1 MEEGAFISNQK
12 IYKDNTQRGIS
23 PSKLSKNNNKSLV
36 QATTP
41 KYEHLTK
48 QIEWYKKNCNVHP
61 PKDILKD
68 NRFSVRGMSLV
79 EFLIYVIP
87 NFNKASL
94 LIENVMEPGYVYE
107 ALWNLVILFG
117 VCDIFPLNVYRLQDG
132 NINKGVSQLQQ
143 INDVFDY
150 ISNDGGNPRKVISG
164 NSSGVSDITLRR
176 IAKTQKKNVCNQNYE
191 KHKNEDWVLISSK
204 FYKHEKATDKYDTQ
218 KLHSIILS
226 DVGFSNVLNDLEDT
240 YEQAS
245 QEISKEQTKTIPRL
259 VLFVHHKLG
268 LYEKIQKSR
277 RSSKYLLYGLDKDKD
292 IYDLEDLDFYYSKLN
307 QLLFQ
312 NDFDLK
318 NISKQISQGKT
329 GLVLRFHQELIL
341 EKSLKSVQKNPEIL
355 WGCVPRSGK
364 TYLIGG
370 FYKRWMD
377 KNKKSTNGLILT
389 PAPNETMEEY
399 RKLFSSYTDFENVD
413 FVQLT
418 SDKTGFLFGNKL
430 FDKEKNYVFASS
442 KQFLDYQEN
451 ENKEDVL
458 QSQKNLKQLLKKV
471 ESLDIVFYDENHLG
485 GTSNLSMKMLDDL
498 RKKYPNII
506 IIYITATYNKTQ
518 FRYPIPSEN
527 IFEWTMEDI
536 ALMKDIDKMDIK
548 IKKNEQEF
556 LSNEDG
562 GGEIQSQEEKDF
574 LEIIED
580 EEILNQSDEQVFLS
594 SKRFINKKLL
604 EKRHG
609 KKYVDNAF
617 KVLFEQGITLASIK
631 IEYQKYP
638 EIYVLTQSFMSE
650 NVKNL
655 LSKNDNQTFSM
666 SEIFEIESSRD
677 SYYFKNEIYVKNVL
691 DIIAGSKEEPTKH
704 QNFFKRVKDISKRL
718 ESRTTLDSQNFTS
731 QIWFLPSGG
740 KGSNI
745 IELLNLLLPLMKR
758 HPILK
763 NFEILSVKDKECESD
778 LKSCIAKSE
787 EKGKQNGKIGL
798 IILTGKQVSL
808 GISLPCVDMVIMLN
822 DEQSFDWNYQRMF
835 RSLTESEGKKI
846 GFVIDFLPSRI
857 LSTFYGY
864 TDMKRKEIVN
874 LGDKITD
881 PRESNLIFVDYDIFR
896 EEQVDNQKVNEII
909 QDMMRKIEM
918 DSTLSDEFKKWNKE
932 IMLIN
937 IPPNFV
943 KNIQM
948 NIRKDIGFKDT
959 FQGKKRKIKESAE
972 ELFGKSEKTEDITD
986 MESDNKQNEDQMKVP
1001 STSDKQEVGVEDIK
1015 RFLFSLVLLLIFL
1028 TFPYHPK
1035 NLAEILEIIEISK
1048 ENKKC
1053 EGNLYEAV
1061 KSRVSIWLSNVKNK
1075 EQKLNYIMDTLL
1087 NPEHFT
1093 QNILNLSDLRKLV
1106 NKMLEEFV
1114 DRLKE
1119 MNEETSDANIFNKG
1133 ELLCKIEERLTP
1145 RKKEKKQFGEVFT
1158 PLWLVERMI
1167 NKVPEEF
1174 WEDQTNKILGPSAG
1188 MGNFQ
1193 VGLYYKLMGSLKSKI
1208 PNEEKRRKHI
1218 LENMLYMIELN
1229 PDNKELLENVLNP
1242 ERKYKLNSICG
1253 DFLKIDVIKDFGLKE
1268 PFDLVIENPP
1278 YQKDARDVRKGGYGG
1293 RSLWDKFVIKSL
1305 EILKNKGYMV
1315 MIHPSSWRKPEHEM
1329 WDIITK
1335 NNILYLEIH
1344 SKKDGEKTFNASTRY
1359 DWYVVEKIPNKS
1371 KTIVVD
1377 ERGQTSKIDLSKWN
1391 FLPNYMIKEM
1401 EQIINPNKG
1410 IEVIYSASSYETR
1423 KKWISKDKTSEF
1435 KYPVVHSMNQKGL
1448 DIIYSSE
1455 DKGHFGIKKVILSF
1469 NEKQYPYNDYRGEY
1483 GMSQIAY
1490 GIPIKSKEEG
1500 EQIIKAIQS
1509 PFIEQI
1515 IKATKWS
1522 TFQTDYR
1529 MFKFFDKNFYQHPL
1543 ITSWQGLEQVNN
1555 PVGSIPEQTSCSNI
1569 IKIGQIKSPR
1579 NSPLKNVKSPR
1590 TQFNIFTK
1598 EKQKSRTDIELLIEP
1613 SMKEKMK
1620 EKKKDKEPIF
1630 DLDYD
1635 TDEELFLNLINKES
1649 KSPSPRR
1656 ISDDVFPLKRRVK
1669 NTEGK
1674 KISITSP
1681 KKRSIGSPSPK
1692 RK

>member
-1 MEEGAFISNQK
+1 MEEGAFISNQN

-117 VCDIFPLNVYRLQDG
+117 VCDIFPLNAYRLQDG
-132 NINKGVSQLQQ
+132 NINKGVSQLRQ

-176 IAKTQKKNVCNQNYE
+176 ITKTQKKNVCNQNYE

-226 DVGFSNVLNDLEDT
+226 DVGFSAVLNDLEDT

-259 VLFVHHKLG
+259 VLFVHHKIG

-418 SDKTGFLFGNKL
+418 SDKTGFLFGNKP

-451 ENKEDVL
+451 ENKEDIL
-458 QSQKNLKQLLKKV
+458 QSQKNLKQFLKKV

-527 IFEWTMEDI
+527 IFEWTMQDI

-548 IKKNEQEF
+548 INKNEQEF

-562 GGEIQSQEEKDF
+562 RGEIQSQEEKEF

-655 LSKNDNQTFSM
+655 LSNNDNQTFSM

-691 DIIAGSKEEPTKH
+691 DIIAGSKEEPTKQ

-787 EKGKQNGKIGL
+787 ERGKQNGKTGL
-798 IILTGKQVSL
+798 IILTGKQISL

-874 LGDKITD
+874 MGDKITD

-1119 MNEETSDANIFNKG
+1119 MNQETSDANIFNKG
-1133 ELLCKIEERLTP
+1133 ELLELIEQRLSP
-1145 RKKEKKQFGEVFT
+1145 RKKEREKHGEVFT
-1158 PLWLVERMI
+1158 PLWLCDKMI
-1167 NKVPEEF
+1167 NKLPNSLV
-1174 WEDQTNKILGPSAG
+1174 TNPNVKILGQSVG

-1193 VGLYYKLMGSLKSKI
+1193 VSLYYKLMKNLENKI
-1208 PNEEKRRKHI
+1208 TNEEKRRKHI
-1218 LENMLYMIELN
+1218 LENILYMVELN
-1229 PDNKELLENVLNP
+1229 TDNKELLENVLNP
-1242 ERKYKLNSICG
+1242 ERKYKLNIACG
-1253 DFLKIDVIKDFGLKE
+1253 DYLEMDVLKMFNLKDG
-1268 PFDLVIENPP
+1268 FDLIIENPP
-1278 YQKDARDVRKGGYGG
+1278 YNKGSVGSGNYI
-1293 RSLWDKFVIKSL
+1293 WDKFVRKGLEELKNEGYLNLITPPVWRKPDSEKS
-1305 EILKNKGYMV
+1305 KNKGLYELMTSKNQ
-1315 MIHPSSWRKPEHEM
+1315 MI
-1329 WDIITK
+1329 
-1335 NNILYLEIH
+1335 YLEMYGLDEAKRIFDAGTRFDIYLIKKEKA
-1344 SKKDGEKTFNASTRY
+1344 SKAT
-1359 DWYVVEKIPNKS
+1359 KI
-1371 KTIVVD
+1371 
-1377 ERGQTSKIDLSKWN
+1377 IDLNHNKHELELWN
-1391 FLPNYMIKEM
+1391 YPFLPNHSIDKVFLLFGE
-1401 EQIINPNKG
+1401 EDEELV
-1410 IEVIYSASSYETR
+1410 EVIYSASSYETR
-1423 KKWISKDKTSEF
+1423 KGKRNNTISDKETSVY
-1435 KYPVVHSMNQKGL
+1435 KYPLIKTIHKNESP
-1448 DIIYSSE
+1448 IILYSSTNKNGMFGIPKVIFSDSGINDPFID
-1455 DKGHFGIKKVILSF
+1455 DKGKYGQTEHTIGLRISNLNEGKVLSKF
-1469 NEKQYPYNDYRGEY
+1469 IISNEFQN
-1483 GMSQIAY
+1483 
-1490 GIPIKSKEEG
+1490 
-1500 EQIIKAIQS
+1500 IINACI
-1509 PFIEQI
+1509 
-1515 IKATKWS
+1515 WS
-1522 TFQTDYR
+1522 TFQIDWRLFTY
-1529 MFKFFDKNFYQHPL
+1529 FKKDFYTIP
-1543 ITSWQGLEQVNN
+1543 LEQLNKS
-1555 PVGSIPEQTSCSNI
+1555 GSPKVEKMGDNMTRYSPKKN
-1569 IKIGQIKSPR
+1569 IKSP
-1579 NSPLKNVKSPR
+1579 SSKAVKSPR
-1590 TQFNIFTK
+1590 TLFRDM
-1598 EKQKSRTDIELLIEP
+1598 E
-1613 SMKEKMK
+1613 
-1620 EKKKDKEPIF
+1620 EKKKSEEPIF

-1649 KSPSPRR
+1649 KTLSPRR